1 MTIEEV
7 RSYAKERGIP
17 EKRVEVLVAELH
29 PDENGKLSTEES
41 IEAVAAID
49 YVSRLREDTLRMI
62 EEVRAIRKQRGKA

>member
-62 EEVRAIRKQRGKA
+62 EEVRALRKQRGKA